1 MRILDR
7 YIREGAPASIPLS
20 SSCREEMLTSKA
32 SSAFIFE
39 TARQEVM
46 ALMGGGGLTYRVS
59 RPTYNR
65 FLVFF
70 GFSTSE
76 KLDVVDCVA

>member
-1 MRILDR
+1 MRILGR
-7 YIREGAPASIPLS
+7 YIREGALASIPLS

-39 TARQEVM
+39 AARQEVM
-46 ALMGGGGLTYRVS
+46 ARMGGGGLTYRVS

-65 FLVFF
+65 FCSLS
-70 GFSTSE
+70 FSTSE
-76 KLDVVDCVA
+76 MCDVVDCIA